1 MGLYLCVLVEDDEA
15 EGVEIGSYADFNFFR
30 EAVTAVVE
38 NGAAGSICPVLV
50 NHSDCDG
57 EWSTQEAEK
66 LLGELEKIRIC
77 FLQLPPVEFNSSWK
91 TDVAKLIGLVPK
103 NLGACF
109 FDIDGEPLLTRLG
122 DLARCSIEKN
132 SPILFQ

>member
-1 MGLYLCVLVEDDEA
+1 MGLYLCVLLEDDEA

-30 EAVTAVVE
+30 EAVIAAVE
-38 NGAAGSICPVLV
+38 SGAAGSVCPVLV

-57 EWSTQEAEK
+57 QWSPQEAEK
-66 LLGELEKIRIC
+66 LLGELEKISIC

-91 TDVAKLIGLVPK
+91 SDVAKLIGLVPT

-109 FDIDGEPLLTRLG
+109 FDVDGEPLLARLG